1 MKQMSFMIESQTE
14 LKSIRDELNGNEAF
28 LKAQSVLLHIFSP
41 YAENELLENWIMKI
55 NYFFGDIKIVGTT
68 AGGMISNNEIS
79 FEAIELVFFIFE
91 KSDFEIKTYDLN
103 VLSVEE
109 VRNDLIDLFSNID
122 HIAGVEFLTTLKT
135 NKYISLLDLISEN
148 INFPLF
154 GAGAWCVVY
163 DENTLPKIFNDD
175 IYDDSIVIIVYYG
188 EELHIKS
195 DYCLGWVPL
204 GKEMTVTSMDGDYCI
219 NEIDGKPAVSIYEK
233 YLKVKPDSHFFE
245 HISIFPMAIIREGR
259 LIART
264 PINYDKQG
272 RLFFNA
278 DVHIDDRIRL
288 SYGNFSYILKDSREM
303 SEKFSE
309 FNAQS
314 ILLFSCRNRLN
325 FFGEKAMRE
334 VEIYNENS
342 LVVSG
347 YYSASEI
354 ISKDNKINVLN
365 SSLVAVAM
373 REGDINLTY
382 NCDQEKIV
390 SNQSR
395 EQIPY
400 LDRLLNFLEVTTQE
414 LEESNRKLEKL
425 ATSDGLTGL
434 YNRRGLEQIFT
445 YEMNK
450 RTDTQNLAV
459 IMCDVDFFKQV
470 NDNYGHDIGDRVLKG
485 IGHAIGK
492 CIRKQDSAGRW
503 GGEEFMVILP
513 NTKLKSAKSVAQR
526 IRKTIAELNFEI
538 VGSVTVSA
546 GVAISD
552 DETLMENVYH
562 KADTALY
569 IAKKNGRNRV
579 EVFRDDTDL

>member
-14 LKSIRDELNGNEAF
+14 LKSIRDELNANEAF

-154 GAGAWCVVY
+154 GAGAWCVVF
-163 DENTLPKIFNDD
+163 DENTLPKIFNED
-175 IYDDSIVIIVYYG
+175 IYDDSIVVIVYYG

-373 REGDINLTY
+373 REGDVNLTY

-434 YNRRGLEQIFT
+434 YNRRGLEQLFT

-450 RTDTQNLAV
+450 RTDNQNLAV
-459 IMCDVDFFKQV
+459 IMCDVDFFKKV
-470 NDNYGHDIGDRVLKG
+470 NDKYGHNIGDTVLKG
-485 IGHAIGK
+485 VGHAIEK
-492 CIRKQDSAGRW
+492 CIRSQDSAGRW
-503 GGEEFMVILP
+503 GGEEFMVLLP
-513 NTKLKSAKSVAQR
+513 NTKLKIAKSIAQR
-526 IRKTIAELNFEI
+526 ICKTIAELNFEI

-546 GVAISD
+546 GVAVSD

-579 EVFRDDTDL
+579 EVFREDTV

>member
-1 MKQMSFMIESQTE
+1 
-14 LKSIRDELNGNEAF
+14 
-28 LKAQSVLLHIFSP
+28 
-41 YAENELLENWIMKI
+41 
-55 NYFFGDIKIVGTT
+55 
-68 AGGMISNNEIS
+68 
-79 FEAIELVFFIFE
+79 
-91 KSDFEIKTYDLN
+91 
-103 VLSVEE
+103 
-109 VRNDLIDLFSNID
+109 
-122 HIAGVEFLTTLKT
+122 
-135 NKYISLLDLISEN
+135 
-148 INFPLF
+148 
-154 GAGAWCVVY
+154 
-163 DENTLPKIFNDD
+163 
-175 IYDDSIVIIVYYG
+175 
-188 EELHIKS
+188 
-195 DYCLGWVPL
+195 
-204 GKEMTVTSMDGDYCI
+204 
-219 NEIDGKPAVSIYEK
+219 
-233 YLKVKPDSHFFE
+233 
-245 HISIFPMAIIREGR
+245 
-259 LIART
+259 
-264 PINYDKQG
+264 
-272 RLFFNA
+272 
-278 DVHIDDRIRL
+278 
-288 SYGNFSYILKDSREM
+288 M

-373 REGDINLTY
+373 REGDVNLTY

-434 YNRRGLEQIFT
+434 YNRRGLEQLFT

-450 RTDTQNLAV
+450 RTDNQNLAV
-459 IMCDVDFFKQV
+459 IMCDVDFFKKV
-470 NDNYGHDIGDRVLKG
+470 NDKYGHNIGDTVLKG
-485 IGHAIGK
+485 VGHAIEK
-492 CIRKQDSAGRW
+492 CIRSQDSAGRW
-503 GGEEFMVILP
+503 GGEEFMVLLP
-513 NTKLKSAKSVAQR
+513 NTKLKIAKSIAQR
-526 IRKTIAELNFEI
+526 ICKTIAELNFEI

-546 GVAISD
+546 GVAVSD

-579 EVFRDDTDL
+579 EVFREDTV

>member
-14 LKSIRDELNGNEAF
+14 LKSIRDELNANEAF

-154 GAGAWCVVY
+154 GAGAWCVVF

-175 IYDDSIVIIVYYG
+175 IYDDSIVVIVYYG

-390 SNQSR
+390 SNQSG

-434 YNRRGLEQIFT
+434 YNRRGLEQLFT

-450 RTDTQNLAV
+450 RTDNQNLAV
-459 IMCDVDFFKQV
+459 IMCDVDFFKKV
-470 NDNYGHDIGDRVLKG
+470 NDKYGHNIGDTVLKG
-485 IGHAIGK
+485 VGHAIEK
-492 CIRKQDSAGRW
+492 CIRSQDSAGRW
-503 GGEEFMVILP
+503 GGEEFMVLLP
-513 NTKLKSAKSVAQR
+513 NTKLKIAKSIAQR
-526 IRKTIAELNFEI
+526 ICKTIAELNFEI

-546 GVAISD
+546 GVAVSD

-579 EVFRDDTDL
+579 EVFREGTV

>member
-1 MKQMSFMIESQTE
+1 MSFMIESQTE
-14 LKSIRDELNGNEAF
+14 LKSIRDELNANEAF

-154 GAGAWCVVY
+154 GAGAWCVVF
-163 DENTLPKIFNDD
+163 DENTLPKIFNED
-175 IYDDSIVIIVYYG
+175 IYDDSIVVIVYYG

-373 REGDINLTY
+373 REGDVNLTY

-434 YNRRGLEQIFT
+434 YNRRGLEQLFT

-450 RTDTQNLAV
+450 RTDNQNLAV
-459 IMCDVDFFKQV
+459 IMCDVDFFKKV
-470 NDNYGHDIGDRVLKG
+470 NDKYGHNIGDTVLKG
-485 IGHAIGK
+485 VGHAIEK
-492 CIRKQDSAGRW
+492 CIRSQDSAGRW
-503 GGEEFMVILP
+503 GGEEFMVLLP
-513 NTKLKSAKSVAQR
+513 NTKLKIAKSIAQR
-526 IRKTIAELNFEI
+526 ICKTIAELNFEI

-546 GVAISD
+546 GVAVSD

-579 EVFRDDTDL
+579 EVFREDTV

>member
-1 MKQMSFMIESQTE
+1 M
-14 LKSIRDELNGNEAF
+14 
-28 LKAQSVLLHIFSP
+28 
-41 YAENELLENWIMKI
+41 
-55 NYFFGDIKIVGTT
+55 
-68 AGGMISNNEIS
+68 
-79 FEAIELVFFIFE
+79 
-91 KSDFEIKTYDLN
+91 
-103 VLSVEE
+103 
-109 VRNDLIDLFSNID
+109 
-122 HIAGVEFLTTLKT
+122 
-135 NKYISLLDLISEN
+135 DLISEN

-154 GAGAWCVVY
+154 GAGAWCVVF
-163 DENTLPKIFNDD
+163 DENTLPKIFNED
-175 IYDDSIVIIVYYG
+175 IYDDSIVVIVYYG

-373 REGDINLTY
+373 REGDVNLTY

-434 YNRRGLEQIFT
+434 YNRRGLEQLFT

-450 RTDTQNLAV
+450 RTDNQNLAV
-459 IMCDVDFFKQV
+459 IMCDVDFFKKV
-470 NDNYGHDIGDRVLKG
+470 NDKYGHNIGDTVLKG
-485 IGHAIGK
+485 VGHAIEK
-492 CIRKQDSAGRW
+492 CIRSQDSAGRW
-503 GGEEFMVILP
+503 GGEEFMVLLP
-513 NTKLKSAKSVAQR
+513 NTKLKIAKSIAQR
-526 IRKTIAELNFEI
+526 ICKTIAELNFEI

-546 GVAISD
+546 GVAVSD

-579 EVFRDDTDL
+579 EVFREGTV